1 MKIRHLRIFKVVCQ
15 EESIT
20 RASEKLY
27 ISQPAVSNAII
38 ELENDLG
45 IQLFD
50 RISKKIYLNEEGKLF
65 LAKINKLLDLYDDL
79 EESAKLLDKKALIKV
94 GSSITIANFILPKA
108 ILEFEKLYPNIR
120 VKVMVA
126 NARDIEAMILK
137 NEVDLG
143 LIEGAIYDSD
153 LIKKAFSEYK
163 LSVVCSPE
171 NKISLEKN
179 LDINRVIKEKLL
191 LREKGSSIRDVLD
204 STLLTQNLTIEPEW
218 ISINTQS
225 LINAVKANL
234 GITILPRVLVEE
246 ELERKQLLELKV
258 EGLDLVNTN
267 HFVFH
272 KDKFQKEV
280 FKDFIGA
287 VEKSLI

>member
-153 LIKKAFSEYK
+153 LIRKAFSEYK